1 MKLAEETETEAIAR
15 LKRIEG
21 QVGGLIRMIE
31 SGRECRDIVRQISA
45 ASHALDRTAFKI
57 LAAGLR
63 ACVAE
68 EEQGGPPAY
77 TQDELEKL
85 FLQLA

>member
-1 MKLAEETETEAIAR
+1 MKLAEQTATEAIAR

-31 SGRECRDIVRQISA
+31 ADRECRDVVRQISA

-68 EEQGGPPAY
+68 GEDADSPAY
-77 TQDELEKL
+77 TEDELEKL